1 MLLYLYF
8 DLLLYNRTKFHKYHF
23 SMALSEKEELELL
36 KKNASKLSF
45 DSLYHRYSG
54 KLYNFVMKV
63 SKGDGYMAEE
73 LVQRTFIKVWE
84 TKEYINPEKS
94 FISYLCTIA
103 KNMLLNE
110 YEHQT
115 IQFIYEE
122 YVKVKAS
129 DADNSTEGEVNKKLL
144 EEYIDKLAEKL
155 PPKRREIFILSRK
168 EGLSNK
174 AIAKQL
180 NITESTIETQ
190 LSKALAFMKTQL
202 QEHYDHILL
211 ILIALSI
218 I

>member
-1 MLLYLYF
+1 
-8 DLLLYNRTKFHKYHF
+8 
-23 SMALSEKEELELL
+23 MALSEKDELELL
-36 KKNASKLSF
+36 RTASKQSF
-45 DSLYHRYSG
+45 EVLYHRYSG

-63 SKGDGYMAEE
+63 SKGDSYIAEE

-84 TKEYINPEKS
+84 TREYVNPDKS

-122 YVKVKAS
+122 YIKVKTNEN
-129 DADNSTEGEVNKKLL
+129 DDSTEKEVDKNLL

-155 PPKRREIFILSRK
+155 PPKRKEIFILSRK

-174 AIAKQL
+174 EIAKQL
-180 NITESTIETQ
+180 NISESTIETQ
-190 LSKALAFMKTQL
+190 LTKALSFMKSQL
-202 QEHYDHILL
+202 KQHYDRILVIL
-211 ILIALSI
+211 ILLSI

>member
-1 MLLYLYF
+1 
-8 DLLLYNRTKFHKYHF
+8 
-23 SMALSEKEELELL
+23 MAPTEKEELDLL
-36 KKNASKLSF
+36 RNASKKSF
-45 DSLYHRYSG
+45 DILYHRYSG

-63 SKGDGYMAEE
+63 SRGDSYTAEE

-122 YVKVKAS
+122 YIKVKLS
-129 DADNSTEGEVNKKLL
+129 DNDNSTENEVDKMLL
-144 EEYIDKLAEKL
+144 EEYIDKLADEL
-155 PPKRREIFILSRK
+155 PPKRRQIFILSRK

-174 AIAKQL
+174 VIAKQL
-180 NITESTIETQ
+180 NISESTIETQ
-190 LSKALAFMKTQL
+190 LSKALEFMKNQI
-202 QEHYDHILL
+202 QNHYDQILG
-211 ILIALSI
+211 ILIILSI
-218 I
+218 V